1 MEKFLQLLVAG
12 IAVGGIYALIALG
25 FVVVY
30 KVSGTFNFAQGG
42 FVLVGAFVTYQYGDD
57 WGLPFW
63 AALVLAM
70 VTVSAIAI
78 VAERLVI
85 RPMVGKPPF
94 AMLLVTI
101 GLLGIIEQVVR
112 SIWTDPGLVLST
124 PWGNDTFGIGGVT
137 IRHADLWTVGFAAG
151 LLVVFFVLFSHTDT
165 GLGIRAT
172 AFDQEVAA
180 AQGIPISRSFSV
192 SWAIA
197 GAVAVV
203 AGVMLTSRGGS
214 ALSPGLGL
222 ISMRA
227 LPAMIIG
234 GLDSTGGAVAGG
246 VIVGVAEVMT
256 QGYLDNES
264 LGNVAGI
271 APYVVMVLVLVWR
284 PSGLFGT
291 RAVERV

>member
-1 MEKFLQLLVAG
+1 MDKFLQLLVAG

-42 FVLVGAFVTYQYGDD
+42 FVLLGAFVTYQYGDD
-57 WGLPFW
+57 WGLPFFL
-63 AALVLAM
+63 ALPLAM
-70 VTVSAIAI
+70 VTLALVAVA
-78 VAERLVI
+78 AERLVI
-85 RPMVGKPPF
+85 RPMIGKPSF
-94 AMLLVTI
+94 AMLLITI
-101 GLLGIIEQVVR
+101 GLLVILEQVVR
-112 SIWTDPGLVLST
+112 SIWTEAGLVLST
-124 PWGNDTFGIGGVT
+124 PWGNDRFDIGGVA
-137 IRHADLWTVGFAAG
+137 IRHADLWTLGFATALLAAFFLFFSRTDAG
-151 LLVVFFVLFSHTDT
+151 LS
-165 GLGIRAT
+165 IRAT
-172 AFDQEVAA
+172 AFDQEAAA
-180 AQGIPISRSFSV
+180 AQGIRVSRAFSV

-222 ISMRA
+222 ISLRA

-234 GLDSTGGAVAGG
+234 GLDSPGGAIAGG
-246 VIVGVAEVMT
+246 VIVGVAEIMS
-256 QGYLDNES
+256 QGYLNNDS
-264 LGNVAGI
+264 VGNVSSV
-271 APYVVMVLVLVWR
+271 APYVVMILVLLWR

>member
-1 MEKFLQLLVAG
+1 MEKFIQLLIAG

-42 FVLVGAFVTYQYGDD
+42 FVSLGAFMTYQYGDE
-57 WGLPFW
+57 WGLPFFL
-63 AALVLAM
+63 ALVLAM
-70 VTVSAIAI
+70 VTAALVAMG
-78 VAERLVI
+78 AERLVM
-85 RPMVGKPPF
+85 RPLIDKPPF
-94 AMLLVTI
+94 TMLLVTI
-101 GLLGIIEQVVR
+101 GLLVIIEQVVR
-112 SIWTDPGLVLST
+112 SIWTEPGLVLTT
-124 PWGNDTFGIGGVT
+124 PWGNNRFDISGVAV
-137 IRHADLWTVGFAAG
+137 RHSDLWTVGFAAV
-151 LLVVFFVLFSHTDT
+151 LLAGFFIFFSRTNT

-172 AFDQEVAA
+172 ALDQETAA
-180 AQGIPISRSFSV
+180 AQGVRVSRAFSV

-214 ALSPGLGL
+214 ALSPGLAL
-222 ISMRA
+222 ISLRA

-234 GLDSTGGAVAGG
+234 GLDSPGGAIAGG
-246 VIVGVAEVMT
+246 VIVGVAEIMS
-256 QGYLDNES
+256 QGYLENDT
-264 LGNVAGI
+264 LGDVSGV
-271 APYVVMVLVLVWR
+271 APYIVMILVLLWR

>member
-1 MEKFLQLLVAG
+1 MEKFFQLLVAG

-30 KVSGTFNFAQGG
+30 KVSGTFNFAQSG
-42 FVLVGAFVTYQYGDD
+42 FVLVGAFVTYQYGDA
-57 WGLPFW
+57 WGLPFL

-70 VTVSAIAI
+70 VTVAAIAMM
-78 VAERLVI
+78 AERLVI
-85 RPMVGKPPF
+85 RPMIGKPPF
-94 AMLLVTI
+94 AMLLITI
-101 GLLGIIEQVVR
+101 GLLAIIEQVVR
-112 SIWTDPGLVLST
+112 SIWTEPGLVLST
-124 PWGNDTFGIGGVT
+124 PWGNDTIDVSGVT
-137 IRHADLWTVGFAAG
+137 IRHADLWTMGFVAV
-151 LLVVFFVLFSHTDT
+151 LLACFFVLFSRTDT
-165 GLGIRAT
+165 GLGIRAA
-172 AFDQEVAA
+172 AFDQEGAA

-222 ISMRA
+222 ISLRA

-234 GLDSTGGAVAGG
+234 GLDSTGGAIAGG
-246 VIVGVAEVMT
+246 VIVGVAEIMT

-264 LGNVAGI
+264 LGNVASI
-271 APYVVMVLVLVWR
+271 APYVVMVLVLLWR